1 MYNQV
6 SERGN
11 NMNNIAEVYEGKQ
24 RAEFYFS
31 GFDPQYEGMDWKS
44 LTLVFDQV
52 DGQWEV
58 IGIIHNQWTI

>member
-1 MYNQV
+1 
-6 SERGN
+6 
-11 NMNNIAEVYEGKQ
+11 MNNIADAYEGKQ
-24 RAEFYFS
+24 RVEFYLS

-52 DGQWEV
+52 DGQREV